1 MPVPQRFLGF
11 PADLQQIIRVVDRL
25 EVLLADY
32 LGFCYGVKRAIKI
45 ARENAAPDGS
55 ACTLGPIIHNPQMV
69 ERLKEEGVGTVSAL
83 SDMPRGGRVIIRSHG
98 VGPETYDRAE
108 AMGLESIDATCPHV
122 KKAQLSAKE
131 LADEGRFVVIV
142 GEKEHPEVQSIV
154 QWAGGNAAVVE
165 SIEEAQA
172 IESAPKLGVVSQ
184 TTFSGERFCEIV
196 SALLDKSRDVRIMR
210 TICTAT
216 DQRQRAARE
225 LASKVDVM
233 LVIGG
238 KNSANTTRLA
248 QLCAEICRT
257 YHIETAD
264 ELQPAWFK
272 NIEKIGITA
281 GASTPDWIIKEVYK
295 KCQRI

>member
-1 MPVPQRFLGF
+1 MQNHT
-11 PADLQQIIRVVDRL
+11 DLQQNIRVVDSL
-25 EVLLADY
+25 EVILADY

-69 ERLKEEGVGTVSAL
+69 ERLKDEGVGTIDCL
-83 SDMPRGGRVIIRSHG
+83 DDLKRGKVIIRSHG
-98 VGPETYDRAE
+98 VGPETYERAE
-108 AMGLESIDATCPHV
+108 AMGLECVDATCPHV

-131 LADEGRFVVIV
+131 LAEEGRFVVIV
-142 GEKEHPEVQSIV
+142 GEKEHPEVHSIV
-154 QWAGGNAAVVE
+154 QWAGGNVAVIETVAEAASVPNA
-165 SIEEAQA
+165 SR
-172 IESAPKLGVVSQ
+172 LGIISQ
-184 TTFSGERFCEIV
+184 TTFSGERFREIV
-196 SALLDKSRDVRIMR
+196 SALLDKSCDIRVMR

-248 QLCAEICRT
+248 QLCAKICRT
-257 YHIETAD
+257 YHIETAE
-264 ELQPAWFK
+264 ELQPAWFD

>member
-1 MPVPQRFLGF
+1 MQNHTG
-11 PADLQQIIRVVDRL
+11 LQQNIRVVDSL
-25 EVLLADY
+25 EVILADY

-69 ERLKEEGVGTVSAL
+69 ERLKDEGVGTIDCL
-83 SDMPRGGRVIIRSHG
+83 DDLKRGKVIIRSHG
-98 VGPETYDRAE
+98 VGPETYEKAE
-108 AMGLESIDATCPHV
+108 AMGLECVDATCPHV

-131 LADEGRFVVIV
+131 LAEEGRFVVIV
-142 GEKEHPEVQSIV
+142 GEKEHPEVHSIV
-154 QWAGGNAAVVE
+154 QWAGGNVAVIETVAEAASVPNA
-165 SIEEAQA
+165 SR
-172 IESAPKLGVVSQ
+172 LGIISQ
-184 TTFSGERFCEIV
+184 TTFSGERFREIV
-196 SALLDKSRDVRIMR
+196 SALLDKSRDIRVMR

-248 QLCAEICRT
+248 QLCANICRT
-257 YHIETAD
+257 YHIETAE
-264 ELQPAWFK
+264 ELRPAWFD

>member
-1 MPVPQRFLGF
+1 M
-11 PADLQQIIRVVDRL
+11 VDSL
-25 EVLLADY
+25 EVILADY

-69 ERLKEEGVGTVSAL
+69 ERLKEEGVGTIDRL
-83 SDMPRGGRVIIRSHG
+83 DDLKRGKVIIRSHG
-98 VGPETYDRAE
+98 VGPETYERAE
-108 AMGLESIDATCPHV
+108 AMGLECVDATCPHV

-131 LADEGRFVVIV
+131 LAEEGRFVVIV
-142 GEKEHPEVQSIV
+142 GEKEHPEVHSIV
-154 QWAGGNAAVVE
+154 QWAGGNVAVIETVAEAAFLPNA
-165 SIEEAQA
+165 SR
-172 IESAPKLGVVSQ
+172 LGIISQ
-184 TTFSGERFCEIV
+184 TTFSGERFQEIV
-196 SALLDKSRDVRIMR
+196 SALLDKSRDIRVMR

-248 QLCAEICRT
+248 QLCAKICRT
-257 YHIETAD
+257 YHIETAE
-264 ELQPAWFK
+264 ELRPAWFD

>member
-1 MPVPQRFLGF
+1 M
-11 PADLQQIIRVVDRL
+11 
-25 EVLLADY
+25 ADY

-69 ERLKEEGVGTVSAL
+69 ERLKDEGIGTIDCL
-83 SDMPRGGRVIIRSHG
+83 DDLKRGKVIIRSHG
-98 VGPETYDRAE
+98 VGPETYEKAE
-108 AMGLESIDATCPHV
+108 AMGLECVDATCPHV

-131 LADEGRFVVIV
+131 LAEEGRFVVIV
-142 GEKEHPEVQSIV
+142 GEKEHPEVHSIV
-154 QWAGGNAAVVE
+154 QWAGGNVAVIETVAEAASVPNV
-165 SIEEAQA
+165 SR
-172 IESAPKLGVVSQ
+172 LGIISQ
-184 TTFSGERFCEIV
+184 TTFSGERFREIV
-196 SALLDKSRDVRIMR
+196 SALLDKSRDIRVMR

-216 DQRQRAARE
+216 DQRQLAARE

-248 QLCAEICRT
+248 QLCAKICRT
-257 YHIETAD
+257 YHIETAE
-264 ELQPAWFK
+264 ELRPAWFD

>member
-1 MPVPQRFLGF
+1 MQNHT
-11 PADLQQIIRVVDRL
+11 DLQQNIRVVDSL
-25 EVLLADY
+25 EVILADY

-69 ERLKEEGVGTVSAL
+69 ERLKDEGVGTIDCL
-83 SDMPRGGRVIIRSHG
+83 DDLKRGKVIIRSHG
-98 VGPETYDRAE
+98 VGPETYERAE
-108 AMGLESIDATCPHV
+108 AMGLECVDATCPHV

-131 LADEGRFVVIV
+131 LAEEGRFVVIV
-142 GEKEHPEVQSIV
+142 GEKEHPEVHSIV
-154 QWAGGNAAVVE
+154 QWAGGNVAVIETVAEAASVPNA
-165 SIEEAQA
+165 SR
-172 IESAPKLGVVSQ
+172 LGIISQ
-184 TTFSGERFCEIV
+184 TTFSGERFREIV
-196 SALLDKSRDVRIMR
+196 SALLDKSRDIRVMR

-216 DQRQRAARE
+216 AQRQRAARE

-248 QLCAEICRT
+248 QLCAKICRT
-257 YHIETAD
+257 YHIETAE
-264 ELQPAWFK
+264 ELQPAWFD